1 MNSSIHMLFM
11 NYAIA
16 VIWLDR
22 DLVVV
27 DKVLAKPWALAY
39 LPKKPARY
47 VVELHSSRLD
57 DFAEGDQIE
66 LVGEGS

>member
-11 NYAIA
+11 NYAIT

-27 DKVLAKPWALAY
+27 DKVLANHGISLSAQEA
-39 LPKKPARY
+39 
-47 VVELHSSRLD
+47 S
-57 DFAEGDQIE
+57 QIC
-66 LVGEGS
+66 G